1 MSADKPEEGT
11 LLGGLQ
17 ERWRKTESGDPAKL
31 VVEIDRAQKEMW
43 KFNAIGHIGREG
55 TTPRWMEPVGIR
67 ALFTP
72 RQKLKWELPAAA
84 DGEDIVF
91 YLATGDAGDGND
103 KDYVVWKN
111 LRLEGGGR
119 PPLPLRDVAGL
130 QQRIDQQQDRGH
142 MRKLSNSNKV
152 NKLGQYGK
160 GLKR

>member
-1 MSADKPEEGT
+1 MNLHGIKFTTNQGGRLPVARYLAATLAEREALMDGAKTLEAVAKERGLSSKYLRLLWKTMSADKPEEGT

-17 ERWRKTESGDPAKL
+17 ERWRKTESSDPAKL

-84 DGEDIVF
+84 DGEDTVS
-91 YLATGDAGDGND
+91 YTHLT
-103 KDYVVWKN
+103 
-111 LRLEGGGR
+111 
-119 PPLPLRDVAGL
+119 LPTSDLV
-130 QQRIDQQQDRGH
+130 
-142 MRKLSNSNKV
+142 
-152 NKLGQYGK
+152 
-160 GLKR
+160 